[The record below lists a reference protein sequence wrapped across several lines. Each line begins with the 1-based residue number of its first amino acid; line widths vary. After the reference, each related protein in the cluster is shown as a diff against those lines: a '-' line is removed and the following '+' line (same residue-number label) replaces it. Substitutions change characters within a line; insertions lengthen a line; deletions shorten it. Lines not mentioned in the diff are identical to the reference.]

1 MKGFKIFNKSLNQIN
16 RMLKNI
22 SIMLTKFLNLAV
34 DKILTQE
41 KKNSKMR

>member
-1 MKGFKIFNKSLNQIN
+1 
-16 RMLKNI
+16 MLKNI